1 VLVVRKDQRGVI
13 GETFSCVWFFVL
25 VPSTSIRK
33 IKNSVDNIY
42 LEKQKLEKGDKPKKS
57 KAGKKGV
64 KLRVEGQNVS
74 V

>member
-1 VLVVRKDQRGVI
+1 MQFCIIVF
-13 GETFSCVWFFVL
+13 FS

-33 IKNSVDNIY
+33 IKNSVDNFY
-42 LEKQKLEKGDKPKKS
+42 LEKQKLEKGDKPKKG

-74 V
+74 II